1 MSTPESTT
9 ASRRAEAA
17 YQEDFP
23 VGERLRLLQ
32 VVPRDDVGLIH
43 RWVSEERAR
52 FWGMGSHTREQV
64 LEIYEFLDC
73 LDTHHAYL
81 IELAG
86 EPMGLFQT
94 YEPLHDPV
102 GEAYPALPGDIG
114 MHLLLAP
121 ASRHIP
127 HFTPVLV
134 SALIRFMF
142 SDPAKDRIIVEPDA
156 RNAKAIKRLRATCF
170 ELGPIIELAEKDA
183 QLAYLTRTRFE
194 ATSRAEAVRAEA
206 VRAQAVRAQA
216 VRAEVVRAESVRAAA
231 PGQAR

>member
-1 MSTPESTT
+1 MSPTESTT
-9 ASRRAEAA
+9 AVSHRAEAA
-17 YQEDFP
+17 YAEDLP
-23 VGERLRLLQ
+23 GWGRLRLVQ
-32 VVPRDDVGLIH
+32 VAPSDDVDLIH
-43 RWVSEERAR
+43 SWVSEERAR
-52 FWGMGSHTREQV
+52 FWGMGSHTRAQV
-64 LEIYEFLDC
+64 LEIYEFLDG

-114 MHLLLAP
+114 MHLLVAP

-127 HFTPVLV
+127 HFTPVLA

-156 RNAKAIKRLRATCF
+156 RNTKAIKRLRATCF
-170 ELGPIIELAEKDA
+170 ELGPIIGLAEKDA
-183 QLAYLTRTRFE
+183 QLASLTRTRFE
-194 ATSRAEAVRAEA
+194 AIARAAA
-206 VRAQAVRAQA
+206 
-216 VRAEVVRAESVRAAA
+216 VRAAA
-231 PGQAR
+231 QDAGGNRV

>member
-17 YQEDFP
+17 YQEELP
-23 VGERLRLLQ
+23 AWGQLRLVQ
-32 VVPRDDVGLIH
+32 VAPGDDVDLIH
-43 RWVSEERAR
+43 SWVSEERAR
-52 FWGMGSHTREQV
+52 FWGMGAHTRAQI
-64 LEIYEFLDC
+64 LEIYEFLDG

-86 EPMGLFQT
+86 EPVGLFQT

-121 ASRHIP
+121 ASRRIP
-127 HFTPVLV
+127 HFTHMLA

-156 RNAKAIKRLRATCF
+156 RNAKAIKRLRSTCF
-170 ELGPIIELAEKDA
+170 ELGPIIRLAEKDA
-183 QLAYLTRTRFE
+183 QLAHLTRTRFE
-194 ATSRAEAVRAEA
+194 AVT
-206 VRAQAVRAQA
+206 
-216 VRAEVVRAESVRAAA
+216 RAEVRRAAPQNPA
-231 PGQAR
+231 TLMQTDGREG

>member
-1 MSTPESTT
+1 MSTTESTGPLSHRT
-9 ASRRAEAA
+9 DAA
-17 YQEDFP
+17 YEEDLP
-23 VGERLRLLQ
+23 GCGRLRLVQ
-32 VVPRDDVGLIH
+32 VAPGEDVDLIH
-43 RWVSEERAR
+43 GWVSEERAR
-52 FWGMGSHTREQV
+52 FWGMGSHTPPQIQ
-64 LEIYEFLDC
+64 EIYEFLDG

-94 YEPLHDPV
+94 YEPLHDPI

-127 HFTPVLV
+127 NFTPVLV

-156 RNAKAIKRLRATCF
+156 RNAKAVKRLRATCF
-170 ELGPIIELAEKDA
+170 ELGPIIKLAEKDA
-183 QLAYLTRTRFE
+183 QLAYLKRTRFE
-194 ATSRAEAVRAEA
+194 AIARAEAVRA
-206 VRAQAVRAQA
+206 
-216 VRAEVVRAESVRAAA
+216 SAAA
-231 PGQAR
+231 SAPASAPDSVG

>member
-1 MSTPESTT
+1 MSTTESPPL
-9 ASRRAEAA
+9 SRRDEAA
-17 YQEDFP
+17 YEEDLP
-23 VGERLRLLQ
+23 GWGRLRLVQ
-32 VVPRDDVGLIH
+32 VAPGDDVDLIH
-43 RWVSEERAR
+43 GWVSEERAR
-52 FWGMGSHTREQV
+52 FWGMGSHTRDQV
-64 LEIYEFLDC
+64 LEIYEFLDG

-127 HFTPVLV
+127 HFTPVLA

-170 ELGPIIELAEKDA
+170 ELGPIIRLAGKDA
-183 QLAYLTRTRFE
+183 QLAHLTRARFE
-194 ATSRAEAVRAEA
+194 AIARAEAVRSGCSPKSCHSDADRWA
-206 VRAQAVRAQA
+206 
-216 VRAEVVRAESVRAAA
+216 
-231 PGQAR
+231 